1 MLPARGAEPVRMMAR
16 WWRGRPLPRG
26 RRPGPRE
33 RGSMSVELV
42 VIAPGLIGLLLLV
55 GAGGRVVEAQGHLDG
70 AARDAARAASL
81 ADSAV
86 QASQLALQAAQ
97 ADLGATSWCSPGSV
111 QALVAGFPAA
121 GQLAAAGGDVT
132 VTIQCDV
139 NMSPFTVLGFNPAMV
154 FSGRAVAPLDAFVER
169 TG

>member
-1 MLPARGAEPVRMMAR
+1 MLPARDPESLRMMAR
-16 WWRGRPLPRG
+16 RAPRD
-26 RRPGPRE
+26 

-81 ADSAV
+81 AGSPA

-111 QALVAGFPAA
+111 QALVAGFPAT

-132 VTIQCDV
+132 VTVQCDV

-169 TG
+169 NG

>member
-16 WWRGRPLPRG
+16 WWRGRPLPRA

-97 ADLGATSWCSPGSV
+97 ADLGSTSWCATRSV
-111 QALVAGFPAA
+111 QALVTGFPAV
-121 GQLAAAGGDVT
+121 GQLVVAGDDVT
-132 VTIQCDV
+132 VTVQCDV
-139 NMSPFTVLGFNPAMV
+139 NMSPFTVLGFNPAMA

-169 TG
+169 NG